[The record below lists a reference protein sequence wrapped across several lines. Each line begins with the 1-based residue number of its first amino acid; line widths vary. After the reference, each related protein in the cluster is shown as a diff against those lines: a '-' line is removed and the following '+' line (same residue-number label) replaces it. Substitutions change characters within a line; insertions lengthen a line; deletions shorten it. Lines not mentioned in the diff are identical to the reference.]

1 MTMTTERANATVAA
15 FIASEEMD
23 NAARYLQAG
32 RRVARLSDA
41 ALKALWAD
49 AWRRYYDEHWAER
62 WTDCID
68 TDAELTLRRLPRP
81 EHLIP
86 AESRK
91 RVVARTRE
99 TAQRPDVDRRLREDI
114 EDFVRRSAARR
125 N

>member
-1 MTMTTERANATVAA
+1 MTMTAKQANTILQA

-32 RRVARLSDA
+32 RRLARLSDA

-49 AWRRYYDEHWAER
+49 AWRRYCDEHWAER

-86 AESRK
+86 AESWK
-91 RVVARTRE
+91 RVIALSREVARRPNIN
-99 TAQRPDVDRRLREDI
+99 QRLGEDI
-114 EDFVRRSAARR
+114 EDFVRQSAARR